1 MNLPN
6 VYPNQTL
13 RIQPFSTSKTHAEI
27 SPFLTN
33 KKDKNKRILKM
44 VMDIS
49 TCTMNVDGDVGD
61 NFVMLSLNLR

>member
-13 RIQPFSTSKTHAEI
+13 RIQPFSTSETHAEI

-33 KKDKNKRILKM
+33 QKDKNKMILKM
-44 VMDIS
+44 GMDS
-49 TCTMNVDGDVGD
+49 NTCSINDDEDVGD
-61 NFVMLSLNLR
+61 NFVMLLPDLR